1 MSRSPREESKS
12 RSMFRLG
19 TFLKL
24 SIIIYRK
31 YLSGGIP
38 GFFVFELPAVAPKI
52 KVFKTSNEQLTT
64 LKTELGTLL
73 LCSC

>member
-1 MSRSPREESKS
+1 
-12 RSMFRLG
+12 MFRLG

-38 GFFVFELPAVAPKI
+38 GFLVFELPAVAPKR
-52 KVFKTSNEQLTT
+52 KVLKNFK
-64 LKTELGTLL
+64 
-73 LCSC
+73 